1 MVRSCCTC
9 RIKYNIHSN
18 SHPAIKLKQI
28 KANKSNTELKS
39 QYPHTR
45 RKMSI
50 HTLIAAAIIGSDNID
65 VNVVSTPRA
74 EVEEAKYPR
83 SLQEV
88 AALDLSFLNDTWAA
102 DMLRD
107 AMNAVVLAQDK
118 PEIIKQKI
126 DVWTYLSTYEPPRG
140 EGFMFSR
147 GDLVVESVQ
156 YNMQVGH
163 SGGSMA
169 HTMRHLQLL
178 AKIGFPE
185 YREGYTKKQS

>member
-1 MVRSCCTC
+1 
-9 RIKYNIHSN
+9 
-18 SHPAIKLKQI
+18 
-28 KANKSNTELKS
+28 
-39 QYPHTR
+39 
-45 RKMSI
+45 MSAE
-50 HTLIAAAIIGSDNID
+50 TLTAFLIIAASDID
-65 VNVVSTPRA
+65 AELSETPRA
-74 EVEEAKYPR
+74 EAEVEVEESKYPR

-88 AALDLSFLNDTWAA
+88 AALDLSFLDDKWAA

-107 AMNAVVLAQDK
+107 AMNAVVLAQENPK
-118 PEIIKQKI
+118 ILQQKI

-147 GDLVVESVQ
+147 GDIVVESVQ

-169 HTMRHLQLL
+169 MTMRQLQLL

-185 YREGYTKKQS
+185 YRNGYRK

>member
-1 MVRSCCTC
+1 
-9 RIKYNIHSN
+9 
-18 SHPAIKLKQI
+18 LKQL
-28 KANKSNTELKS
+28 KANKSNTELIKS
-39 QYPHTR
+39 RTNIHPQE
-45 RKMSI
+45 MSI
-50 HTLIAAAIIGSDNID
+50 ESLVAAAIIAAEDID
-65 VNVVSTPRA
+65 AEIPPTPRA
-74 EVEEAKYPR
+74 EVEEEEEESKYPR

-88 AALDLSFLNDTWAA
+88 AALDLSFLDDKWAA

-107 AMNAVVLAQDK
+107 AMNAVILAQETPK
-118 PEIIKQKI
+118 ILEQKI

-147 GDLVVESVQ
+147 GDIVVESVQ

-169 HTMRHLQLL
+169 LTMRHLQLL

-185 YREGYTKKQS
+185 YRNGYRK

>member
-1 MVRSCCTC
+1 
-9 RIKYNIHSN
+9 
-18 SHPAIKLKQI
+18 
-28 KANKSNTELKS
+28 
-39 QYPHTR
+39 
-45 RKMSI
+45 MSI
-50 HTLIAAAIIGSDNID
+50 ESLIAAAIIAAEDID
-65 VNVVSTPRA
+65 AEIPPTPRA
-74 EVEEAKYPR
+74 EAQEEESKYPR

-88 AALDLSFLNDTWAA
+88 AALDLSFLGDTWAA

-107 AMNAVVLAQDK
+107 AMNAVILSQENT
-118 PEIIKQKI
+118 EIIRQEI

-147 GDLVVESVQ
+147 GDLVVEAVQ

-169 HTMRHLQLL
+169 MTMRQLQLL

-185 YREGYTKKQS
+185 YRDGYRQ